1 MKNVASFLALCIIC
15 TSLSVV
21 NASNAVQGS
30 SPNVSA
36 NGGYNPT
43 MNKMAV
49 LEITGFSAG
58 NEQSTLNVVTGILSE
73 YEHYGDLVV
82 STTSSSGVNM
92 VVVQIWGPI
101 SYVLGALD
109 FLSANKPQ
117 YLTINTRIQL

>member
-1 MKNVASFLALCIIC
+1 
-15 TSLSVV
+15 
-21 NASNAVQGS
+21 
-30 SPNVSA
+30 
-36 NGGYNPT
+36 